1 MTEVEWRTETDFSRH
16 LQFVEGRLSPRK
28 LRLLAAALCR
38 LAGPLL
44 DHPDLVR
51 ALNEVEWY
59 ADGRAGASELETSR
73 QKCRVLAVQQFEL
86 SQRMDEQ
93 SGADEVPGALI
104 RSELAWAVAYAA
116 AVSVTVADVVTRL
129 SSGVARSL
137 GEGFQTL
144 TRDRLL
150 DVVGNPFAPV
160 AFCPDWRTST
170 AVGVANQIYESRDFS
185 AMPILADAL
194 QDAGCDSDEVLNHCR
209 DTKLTHVRG
218 CWVLD
223 GVLGKE

>member
-1 MTEVEWRTETDFSRH
+1 MTEAEWLAETDFARH

-28 LRLLAAALCR
+28 SRLLAAALCR

-59 ADGRAGASELETSR
+59 ANGRAGAAELETSR

-86 SQRMDEQ
+86 SQRLEEQ
-93 SGADEVPGALI
+93 GGAGGGLGALT

-116 AVSVTVADVVTRL
+116 AVSVTTSDVVKRL
-129 SSGVARSL
+129 SNGVARSL
-137 GEGFQTL
+137 GNGFAAAN
-144 TRDRLL
+144 RDRVR
-150 DVVGNPFAPV
+150 DVVGNPFRPV
-160 AFCPDWRTST
+160 AFPPDWRTST
-170 AVGVANQIYESRDFS
+170 VVGVANQIYESRDFS

-194 QDAGCDSDEVLNHCR
+194 QDAGCDNDEVLNHCR

-223 GVLGKE
+223 GVLGKA